1 MAGTK
6 VVSDVLRRICDDKR
20 NHIAARKQ
28 VRGLNDLSRAVKTA
42 PPPRGFLQ
50 KLRAVHES
58 GRHALIAEVKKA
70 SPSKGLI
77 REDFYPVEIARAYER
92 GGAACLSVLTDG
104 PYFQGEDGYLTVSRA
119 AVTLPVLRKDFMLD
133 PYQVVE
139 SRTLGADCI
148 LLIMAV
154 LDDGQADELESM
166 ARDLGMDTLV
176 EVHDEAELD
185 RALAL
190 HSSLIGVNNRNLK
203 TFETNLATTV
213 KLATRLPQER
223 FLVSESGLYTRADLD
238 RVADAGAQAFLVGES
253 LMRKKDIEA
262 ATKKLLGPDNKKD
275 VKTEA
280 VGRD

>member
-1 MAGTK
+1 
-6 VVSDVLRRICDDKR
+6 
-20 NHIAARKQ
+20 
-28 VRGLNDLSRAVKTA
+28 
-42 PPPRGFLQ
+42 
-50 KLRAVHES
+50 
-58 GRHALIAEVKKA
+58 
-70 SPSKGLI
+70 
-77 REDFYPVEIARAYER
+77 
-92 GGAACLSVLTDG
+92 
-104 PYFQGEDGYLTVSRA
+104 
-119 AVTLPVLRKDFMLD
+119 MLD
-133 PYQVVE
+133 PYQIVE

-154 LDDGQADELESM
+154 LDDGQAGELESV

-190 HSSLIGVNNRNLK
+190 RSPLIGVNNRNLK
-203 TFETNLATTV
+203 TFEIDLATTE
-213 KLATRLPQER
+213 KLATLLTQER

>member
-1 MAGTK
+1 M
-6 VVSDVLRRICDDKR
+6 SDVLSRICTDKR

-28 VRGLNDLSRAVKTA
+28 VRSLDDLTQAAKAA
-42 PPPRGFLQ
+42 PPPRGFFP

-77 REDFYPVEIARAYER
+77 REDFDLVDIARAYER
-92 GGAACLSVLTDG
+92 GGAACLSVLTDE
-104 PYFQGEDGYLTVSRA
+104 PYFQGEDGYLTVART
-119 AVTLPVLRKDFMLD
+119 AVSLPVLRKDFMLD

-154 LDDGQADELESM
+154 LDDGQAVELEAA
-166 ARDLGMDTLV
+166 ARDLGMDVLV

-190 HSSLIGVNNRNLK
+190 SSPLIGVNNRNLK
-203 TFETNLATTV
+203 TFETDPATTER
-213 KLATRLPQER
+213 LAARLPQER
-223 FLVSESGLYTRADLD
+223 FLVSESGLYTHADLE
-238 RVADAGAQAFLVGES
+238 RMAQAGARAFLVGES
-253 LMRKKDIEA
+253 LMREQDVEA
-262 ATKKLLGPDNKKD
+262 ATKKLLGNAHHND
-275 VKTEA
+275 VKTGAPKREDA
-280 VGRD
+280 GGD

>member
-1 MAGTK
+1 MAGTEI
-6 VVSDVLRRICDDKR
+6 VNNVLRRICDDKQ

-28 VRGLNDLSRAVKTA
+28 VRGLDDLFRAAKTA

-50 KLRAVHES
+50 KLRAIHEG

-92 GGAACLSVLTDG
+92 GRAACLSVLTDG
-104 PYFQGEDGYLTVSRA
+104 PYFQGKDDYLTVARA

-154 LDDGQADELESM
+154 LDDGQAGELESV
-166 ARDLGMDTLV
+166 AQDLGMDTLV

-190 HSSLIGVNNRNLK
+190 CSPLIGVNNRNLK
-203 TFETNLATTV
+203 TFKTDLATTE
-213 KLATRLPQER
+213 KLAARLPQER
-223 FLVSESGLYTRADLD
+223 FLVSESGLYTSADLD
-238 RVADAGAQAFLVGES
+238 RMADAGAKAFLVGES
-253 LMRKKDIEA
+253 LMRERDIEA
-262 ATKKLLGPDNKKD
+262 ATKKLLGPDNKND

>member
-1 MAGTK
+1 
-6 VVSDVLRRICDDKR
+6 
-20 NHIAARKQ
+20 
-28 VRGLNDLSRAVKTA
+28 
-42 PPPRGFLQ
+42 
-50 KLRAVHES
+50 
-58 GRHALIAEVKKA
+58 
-70 SPSKGLI
+70 
-77 REDFYPVEIARAYER
+77 
-92 GGAACLSVLTDG
+92 
-104 PYFQGEDGYLTVSRA
+104 
-119 AVTLPVLRKDFMLD
+119 MLD

-148 LLIMAV
+148 LLIMAI

-213 KLATRLPQER
+213 KLAARLPHER

-238 RVADAGAQAFLVGES
+238 RMADAGAQAFLVGES
-253 LMRKKDIEA
+253 LMCEKDIEA
-262 ATKKLLGPDNKKD
+262 ATKKLLGPYNNND
-275 VKTEA
+275 VKTEV